1 MARPATKRKA
11 PAKKLAARSAPNRKT
26 VARTATKPAAPA
38 VMPDAPA
45 ELAGLVS
52 RQFARN
58 LASAMQPHGVAPAQ
72 FQILQ
77 LLWIEDGLSQ
87 RALADRARIEPPTLV
102 RTLDR
107 MERDGQ
113 VKRRKDKQDKRQTNI
128 FLTAKG
134 RKLQDTL
141 RRIVADTEKRALS
154 GVTKADQKAVAA
166 ALQKMA
172 NNLSG

>member
-1 MARPATKRKA
+1 LPE
-11 PAKKLAARSAPNRKT
+11 
-26 VARTATKPAAPA
+26 
-38 VMPDAPA
+38 APA

-58 LASAMQPHGVAPAQ
+58 LAAAMLPHGVAPAQ

-77 LLWIEDGLSQ
+77 LLWAEDGLSQ

-113 VKRRKDKQDKRQTNI
+113 VKRRKDKHDKRQTNI
-128 FLTAKG
+128 FLTARG
-134 RKLQDTL
+134 RRLQTTL
-141 RRIVADTEKRALS
+141 RRIVAETEKQAQAGVSKTDRKTLTTALR
-154 GVTKADQKAVAA
+154 
-166 ALQKMA
+166 KMA
-172 NNLSG
+172 ENLGG